1 MEEKAEPEIEEGAG
15 GRVGESGP
23 ASGQKRQPCESV
35 EGRKVDKGG
44 EDSCLTFQITL
55 RITFYGCPH
64 YKNNLIT

>member
-44 EDSCLTFQITL
+44 EDSCLTFPSQSEGVGADT
-55 RITFYGCPH
+55 RGGA
-64 YKNNLIT
+64 K